1 MTTKPTPPSA
11 ATVAERSGA
20 AQLEQRM
27 QAVFGRSVED
37 YEQEVAEA
45 ALPRVFLELAHKVVT
60 ASSAP
65 DMLARWKD
73 EARKSNAGAKP
84 LVPMAAVLILF
95 VAHALAGKPLTY
107 YELART
113 LRLRLKHDQRVLLGV
128 SHKSGTHNQWYD
140 RMWAAVN
147 RLIELVDPYPGPRNK
162 KLRGSAWEEYRRTTE
177 QPRYVENS
185 ERMLE
190 RFDELVNS
198 ILRACIDLLP
208 RDIWTEYDGGLIIDA
223 TKIIIAGSPN
233 SSSKLGDR
241 SNPDPLSGRYRRE
254 GKHDGKGASTDVA
267 AYELETALTMWNK
280 PGESTRFPT
289 LVTAVS
295 MHRPGQ
301 LIGHAAR
308 LIAHHKRLGFDRF
321 LLGVDRAYNGEKIE
335 NFHIPARLAGA
346 ELILDYKAPDLGLQ
360 GWFEDLI
367 LVDGNW
373 YTNWM
378 PDKLVSAGK
387 KLRVLK
393 DEMKAARGALKGYS
407 RSTSHSP
414 EQLELIVQHERL
426 LAEGPS
432 IRAELE
438 ILIANR
444 TRYRMKEHGHVD
456 SDGAQ
461 RFRYPDPKLSLVTPR
476 PIANRSSITIPM
488 LVPER
493 EAPSHLS
500 ALVPTSSPPKAK
512 RSGSPRKP
520 QPIKHVQKFAYE
532 SLEWN
537 KHKGMRSLV
546 EASNRLLKKAT
557 KFDIE
562 EPDLRSGRGYAFTY
576 LASALAVV
584 ADNIH
589 RIRSFFH
596 ADAERTD
603 APKTRAR
610 RRKDANGSPLPRR
623 QPLDNGP
630 PR

>member
-1 MTTKPTPPSA
+1 
-11 ATVAERSGA
+11 
-20 AQLEQRM
+20 M

-37 YEQEVAEA
+37 YEREA
-45 ALPRVFLELAHKVVT
+45 AVEALPRVFLELAHNVVT
-60 ASSAP
+60 ASTAP

-84 LVPMAAVLILF
+84 LVPMTAVLILF
-95 VAHALAGKPLTY
+95 LAHAIAGKPLTY
-107 YELART
+107 HELART
-113 LRLRLKHDQRVLLGV
+113 LRLRLKHDQRVLLEV
-128 SHKSGTHNQWYD
+128 SHKSGTHSQWYD

-147 RLIELVDPYPGPRNK
+147 RLLELIDPYPGPRNK
-162 KLRGSAWEEYRRTTE
+162 KLKGPAWEDYRKATE
-177 QPRYVENS
+177 QPSYIENTA
-185 ERMLE
+185 RMLE

-198 ILRACIDLLP
+198 ILRESIKLLP
-208 RDIWTEYDGGLIIDA
+208 REIWGEFGGAIIVDA
-223 TKIIIAGSPN
+223 TKVHIAGSPN

-254 GKHDGKGASTDVA
+254 GKHDGKGAVTDVA
-267 AYELETALTMWNK
+267 AYELETAVMMWNE
-280 PGESTRFPT
+280 PGESDRFPT

-295 MHRPGQ
+295 MHRPGE

-308 LIAHHKRLGFDRF
+308 LIHHHKQLGFGRF
-321 LLGVDRAYNGEKIE
+321 LLNVDRAYNGEKIE

-378 PDKLVSAGK
+378 PDDLVSAGK
-387 KLRVLK
+387 RLRELK
-393 DEMKAARGALKGYS
+393 DAIRAARGALKGYS
-407 RSTSHSP
+407 RSTTHTP
-414 EQLELIVQHERL
+414 EQIELIEQHEAL
-426 LAEGPS
+426 LTDGPS
-432 IRAELE
+432 HRTQLE
-438 ILIANR
+438 KLISSR

-456 SDGAQ
+456 ADGAQ
-461 RFRYPDPKLSLVTPR
+461 RFRYPDPKLSLVPPKPVTH
-476 PIANRSSITIPM
+476 RSSITVPM
-488 LVPER
+488 LVPETD
-493 EAPSHLS
+493 APSHIA
-500 ALVPTSSPPKAK
+500 ALVPTNSPSKTK

-532 SLEWN
+532 SREWH
-537 KHKGMRSLV
+537 KYKGMRSLV

-589 RIRSFFH
+589 RIRSFFI
-596 ADAERTD
+596 ADAKRMD
-603 APKTRAR
+603 APKTRTR
-610 RRKDANGSPLPRR
+610 RRKDANGNPLPRR
-623 QPLDNGP
+623 QPGDNGP